1 MIQLPSGVDTI
12 KLINDLRYF
21 SWEACEILLYYSQI
35 LKDTNNKSN
44 ILKNYNVED
53 PVTIADLKVNETIIK
68 RINEK
73 YENISWDIL
82 SEENAKLESFN
93 RKTSTDWLWVLDP
106 LDGTKDFIQG
116 TSHYA
121 MHLALNHNN
130 KPYIGIVLIP
140 EKYELWIADGE
151 KVWCERRDGSH
162 VKINF
167 SKSKKLQDMHLITSK
182 NHNNETLKKLINKI
196 NFQGKTIMGS
206 IGCKI
211 ASLLRGESD
220 IYICL
225 TLPGKSSPKDWD
237 FAAPDAIL
245 KAAGGSIT
253 NLDNEDLSY
262 GKDDFKQGGI
272 IIASNNNRTHGNICS
287 EIKEIIK
294 RYDLYPIKS

>member
-1 MIQLPSGVDTI
+1 MIQLPSGVDTN

-21 SWEACEILLYYSQI
+21 SWEASEILLYYSQI

-53 PVTIADLKVNETIIK
+53 PVTIADLKVNKTIIK

-82 SEENAKLESFN
+82 SEENAKLEAFN
-93 RKTSTDWLWVLDP
+93 RNTSTDWLWVLDP

-121 MHLALNHNN
+121 MHLALNYNN

-140 EKYELWIADGE
+140 EKDELWISEGE

-245 KAAGGSIT
+245 KAAGGSLT

-272 IIASNNNRTHGNICS
+272 IIASNNNLTHGNICS

-294 RYDLYPIKS
+294 RYDLYPLKS